1 MEIKDT
7 LAFFGLIITTITAAI
22 GVYKLFKDVSWFLP
36 KATKFTHIFENYS
49 EYIDPLEMEFMKAEI
64 KRDVKKSVLGINN
77 LKFRRLVLYIRT
89 YSELN
94 LPSWRWGHLA
104 PHVQCKYDRF
114 FIRYKGK
121 YKRYRLYAKLAAI
134 FYVIFGLAFPLSLLN
149 NGMGYMI
156 LGVVLM
162 LSCLF
167 MTFMFWMLFPGRKKI
182 KEYNNALLKID
193 ASKYDAR

>member
-7 LAFFGLIITTITAAI
+7 LAFVGLIITTITAAV

-36 KATKFTHIFENYS
+36 KATRFSHITENYS
-49 EYIDPLEMEFMKAEI
+49 EYIDPLEMDFMKSEI
-64 KRDVKKSVLGINN
+64 KRDVKKSILGVTNQGV
-77 LKFRRLVLYIRT
+77 RRLVLYVRT

-94 LPSWRWGHLA
+94 MPSWRWGHLA
-104 PHVQCKYDRF
+104 PHIQYKYDRF

-121 YKRYRLYAKLAAI
+121 YKRYRFYTKIAAI
-134 FYVIFGLAFPLSLLN
+134 FYILFGFVFPLSLLN
-149 NGMGYMI
+149 KGAGYMM

-167 MTFMFWMLFPGRKKI
+167 MALMFWILLPGRKEI
-182 KEYNNALLKID
+182 NRYNVELLKID
-193 ASKYDAR
+193 TSKYQAN